1 MRNRI
6 YGRSPLNIFSI
17 GLYNQPAYE
26 MERSSHLGFEEGK
39 VAVGYLKWDS
49 KVSFINFDVNASTT
63 LGSLSDW
70 NFIRLFSTWNFS
82 KGFSAFMYK
91 QRGIVG
97 KIWTDNK
104 VLPGQEG
111 FNIEG
116 NSSNDMLRKNYLV
129 DKFYGFDDLFN
140 SYHFPGEGNI
150 RAFVGKKRDGAEA
163 LTAFSN
169 EIIYSQSI
177 NKLDLDYVLFT
188 DWGYFFSRRIEQWG
202 NDKNY
207 TDIWRAKFMEILA
220 QEYAWGLKFLTKI
233 FS

>member
-1 MRNRI
+1 
-6 YGRSPLNIFSI
+6 
-17 GLYNQPAYE
+17 
-26 MERSSHLGFEEGK
+26 MEFFK
-39 VAVGYLKWDS
+39 K
-49 KVSFINFDVNASTT
+49 
-63 LGSLSDW
+63 
-70 NFIRLFSTWNFS
+70 
-82 KGFSAFMYK
+82 FSAFIYK
-91 QRGIVG
+91 QRGIFG

-116 NSSNDMLRKNYLV
+116 NSSNDMLRKNYLL

-140 SYHFPGEGNI
+140 NYHFPGEGNI

-177 NKLDLDYVLFT
+177 NKLDLDYALFT

-202 NDKNY
+202 NDKSY
-207 TDIWRAKFMEILA
+207 TDIWRAKLYGDFGAGIRL
-220 QEYAWGLKFLTKI
+220 GIKI
-233 FS
+233 FEKDFFLRIDKPIYLYDDNAKGDFKKKGWVFSFQNSL

>member
-1 MRNRI
+1 
-6 YGRSPLNIFSI
+6 
-17 GLYNQPAYE
+17 

-70 NFIRLFSTWNFS
+70 NFIRLLVRGIF
-82 KGFSAFMYK
+82 KGFSEFMYK

-116 NSSNDMLRKNYLV
+116 NSSNDMLRK
-129 DKFYGFDDLFN
+129 
-140 SYHFPGEGNI
+140 
-150 RAFVGKKRDGAEA
+150 
-163 LTAFSN
+163 
-169 EIIYSQSI
+169 II
-177 NKLDLDYVLFT
+177 
-188 DWGYFFSRRIEQWG
+188 
-202 NDKNY
+202 
-207 TDIWRAKFMEILA
+207 
-220 QEYAWGLKFLTKI
+220 
-233 FS
+233 